1 MAKDRVIRISAEIT
15 PTLGNMNEVVS
26 KVRTTLQSGIS
37 TIDFTKG
44 AGKDLSKLLDTF
56 SQKYSDFQ
64 RLTKDGVFRVED
76 SKTVLKTGE
85 QLVSTFNEL
94 RRIVGDFGSL
104 QVLDAKK
111 LFPQAFDSRVS
122 DLSSALEKL
131 TDNFLKLNSKK
142 VDLSNK
148 EKDLDTLNNKIA
160 TLEAKLK
167 DPEQLEIETK
177 NAEKALDKANNK
189 VTKLKQNLKKTVEEE
204 LSGINSELEE
214 KRKTL
219 TATQTRLSSNKNLHT
234 GAGGQT
240 FYLAKPER
248 GWQADKTYTDK
259 GKSKRITKEKREE
272 VLGLIEQ
279 YNKDK
284 EEEKNLKNSIKELE
298 NRQKLFSEVYKNI
311 EKSPSK
317 ATSDMK
323 ATVGVEVKEY
333 EKLEKATEEA
343 TEAKENFDKVSGEE
357 KANSANIEKLDKLR
371 ERTNNVT
378 ATIEKLKQ
386 EILGLDQNTDFTKI
400 SEAYEKLTG
409 QNLDQ
414 NLLKTEAGIK
424 QINDQLIALDN
435 DSLEKLK
442 QNLLQAG
449 LGADQAEGFISK
461 FRKGVDD
468 AGHSVKEFT
477 DHEKEV
483 ESFRQRLLQF
493 FSIGNSVRL
502 FQRAI
507 RSAFETVKELD
518 SAITEIAVVS
528 DFSISDM
535 WARLPEFTAQANEL
549 GVAIKDTY
557 EATTLFVQ
565 QGLDLQ
571 NSMKL
576 SSETLKMARIAGMGA
591 ADATD
596 AITSALRG
604 FNMELNELSAQRIN
618 DVYSEI
624 AAISASDVQ
633 ELSTAM
639 SKVASLAHNL
649 GMEFETTTAFL
660 GQMIE
665 TTREAPEVAGTAL
678 KTVAARFAEV
688 KDLYSKGEIL
698 GSDEEGQEINVN
710 NIQKALR
717 SVGISMT
724 DFLVGN
730 EGLDQVLLRLAEKW
744 DTIDTAT
751 KRYIATMAAGSRQ
764 QSRFMALLSDYDRT
778 VELVDAAYDSAG
790 AGQAQYEKTLESL
803 QTKLAKL
810 KNAWDEFLMGLS
822 NNNVLKGAVDLL
834 TGFLTTINKLISS
847 LSGNSGTLKTIL
859 SFLTVAGGF
868 KLGKSIL
875 GSTGFGSNG
884 LLGSLFGKKSDVEK
898 AGAAS
903 GESFFKGFAKAAN
916 KGSFLKDALL
926 KKDLVIDLSQ
936 NLQRE
941 FKTTDWN
948 FDFSRA
954 NPTGLENF
962 GKTISNQLSAGSTE
976 YQALG
981 EEFSSLWKTKDYN
994 GAINAL
1000 NKFGVSIKMTGQEA
1014 KDMGVSISKAS
1025 VNFKSLE
1032 AGAALTA
1039 TSLMGLAAVLDDAGF
1054 EDISVVIRS
1063 LGTALLGTIPIIQ
1076 MVEAAMASGA
1086 ATISEA
1092 IYSIP
1097 IIGWISAIVS
1107 VLIALIQLLSHF
1119 SSKYGEVSPEEKLED
1134 LKDATDEAKKSA
1146 EEARKEYDK
1155 LLSSRT
1161 DYQDKVDALDKLTQ
1175 GTTAWKESLIEAN
1188 QAVLELLQTYPE
1200 LADGDYVTQSSNGRL
1215 QVSDEFWSK
1224 QSELAYQKLKEST
1237 AMTFAAQAN
1246 QLGGQRNLSYGTIS
1260 GQLSKVTQNYYS
1272 DEQYNQLIDNLSEK
1286 LAEGGVEAF
1295 RNAFRTNYISWADFD
1310 NLSEEERAKIQSGTA
1325 SQNDYGITYYSDE
1338 ALSALGDFSK
1348 DIDGLSPVIVGLT
1361 DKFEQLR
1368 ASTPTI
1374 ENSQANANRQAIE
1387 GLMDSSLVA
1396 NGGSD
1401 FAQIIANNLSGEAFD
1416 SALAK
1421 ELGLVDSAAGNVGA
1435 RFSELAKQYGITIV
1449 GDATKDALSLYEAMY
1464 QQSAPEGRGDDK
1476 DWLLNQIALKSVYSQ
1491 MADDAEVLTKAMGKL
1506 DKQTQISIGGILTNG
1521 EGLNKLGL
1529 DNVLGNLNFYLDQ
1542 LAEKAGVSGDE
1553 LAKLLG
1559 YESYD
1564 AMSGAFQTN
1573 LGNTQKDWQNTTF
1586 DAVQGAKNAMSAT
1599 MLAQALQNAGLSL
1612 SQYKSVLGTYSTIGA
1627 KDQSGEAQQLFAQV
1641 ISSLL
1646 NNAES
1651 EASKK
1656 QITNLLGAYNL
1667 SDYNEVQ
1674 QFLQE
1679 LGDTGLVTTEDI
1691 NTLETALIDLGKA
1704 TMKVDL
1710 SKLTEQTQTLLDLA
1724 DDISSRNR
1732 SDGITSDELD
1742 TLVSAGVAK
1751 SSDFFFTGQEFI
1763 PIETSMDTLAENIR
1777 ANTEAVLKNTMAQLQ
1792 QQIREGEQ
1800 FSSAVDAARA
1810 SGNLTNAEL
1819 ESLDKIL
1826 SGETATVND
1835 ASVIKKLMDSSNP
1848 DSITNAEA
1856 LQWFNAM
1863 IDSYMSLPDLKSQAN
1878 DLGYNMMQA
1887 SAYQMGPQAL
1897 LDSINSGELVT
1908 KTNDSLAGTGVNID
1922 EEAVESLLAD
1932 QVKIA
1937 GLVNAVDDLTDGFRA
1952 SGGEIEDNSNLLRAH
1967 SLQIDKDEKKI
1978 KTLCE
1983 TVNDVKDAFLL
1994 ENDAV
1999 LAGAVGSED
2008 YRNALEKIEQKGQEV
2023 FGDSFT
2029 SDFIQAN
2036 AELVSQ
2042 LAEGGDVGEQA
2053 FLKIQEAMRNS
2064 VLTSEDFINK
2074 LGGDINSFLADV
2086 NNAEALIK
2094 VNGVADVSDI
2104 INKLMQV
2111 GYSAEEAVAILEK
2124 LSGISITIG
2133 SNVTYKPV
2141 NMPKAMAEKMGLD
2154 YQGYSGS
2161 PMVTALVPEIEI
2173 ASAAASKKSY
2183 GGSGY
2188 SGGSSGSG
2196 GGGSSK
2202 DKLWENPYDELYNLT
2217 EKINEALRQRE
2228 KLEREYDRILERRG
2242 STFKELRA
2250 NYNAQLASLEK
2261 EIEYQ
2266 KELQA
2271 GRKRQLDN
2279 LANEKHADSDG
2290 NRKTYA
2296 QWGVTQYASY
2306 DQALGIIRI
2315 DWNAIDKVT
2324 DEEKGGAIEAY
2335 ISRLEELQE
2344 QFEDTQK
2351 TIEDMQ
2357 DTVEGLRKDQM
2368 SEYLDFEQSVYDA
2381 LVNQQQKLIDEYQDI
2396 SDKLAESNTEIL
2408 DSLQESIDLQR
2419 QIRDNTKT
2427 EQDINEKEARLAYLR
2442 RDTSNANLLE
2452 IKQLEEELA
2461 DSRQS
2466 YGDTLVDQQLS
2477 RLTKQSEDAQKARE
2491 KQIELMQAQLDYASE
2506 NGEFWNQAYE
2516 LIQSGFSADGS
2527 LNQASQ
2533 LWTLLQ
2539 EDQGWNGLS
2548 KFGQLNWQE
2557 EISKAIIAAS
2567 QGYANWNMYK
2577 AEQVDKSLILPD
2589 GTKLTFDGKK
2599 WRDSQGNVYNGVDFD
2614 SNANQFKYGSI
2625 DYAQPSGGGSGSSGD
2640 QSPAKQTVS
2649 VGSRF
2654 NASGALI
2661 YTTPGGKGY
2670 RQYFADEPYYVAVG
2684 ESGDYWLARW
2694 YKASGGVSGY
2704 FRKGDVKAYK
2714 SGGLADS
2721 TGPAWLDGT
2730 YSKPELIL
2738 NAQDTKNFIQ
2748 LKDILS
2754 SFMNSSSTQSGF
2766 GGTSYYDI
2774 DINVEEIGNDYDVD
2788 RLAERVK
2795 EQINSE
2801 SRYRNVNSI
2810 SFLR

>member
-1 MAKDRVIRISAEIT
+1 
-15 PTLGNMNEVVS
+15 
-26 KVRTTLQSGIS
+26 
-37 TIDFTKG
+37 
-44 AGKDLSKLLDTF
+44 
-56 SQKYSDFQ
+56 
-64 RLTKDGVFRVED
+64 
-76 SKTVLKTGE
+76 
-85 QLVSTFNEL
+85 
-94 RRIVGDFGSL
+94 
-104 QVLDAKK
+104 
-111 LFPQAFDSRVS
+111 
-122 DLSSALEKL
+122 
-131 TDNFLKLNSKK
+131 
-142 VDLSNK
+142 
-148 EKDLDTLNNKIA
+148 
-160 TLEAKLK
+160 
-167 DPEQLEIETK
+167 
-177 NAEKALDKANNK
+177 
-189 VTKLKQNLKKTVEEE
+189 
-204 LSGINSELEE
+204 
-214 KRKTL
+214 
-219 TATQTRLSSNKNLHT
+219 
-234 GAGGQT
+234 
-240 FYLAKPER
+240 
-248 GWQADKTYTDK
+248 
-259 GKSKRITKEKREE
+259 
-272 VLGLIEQ
+272 
-279 YNKDK
+279 
-284 EEEKNLKNSIKELE
+284 
-298 NRQKLFSEVYKNI
+298 
-311 EKSPSK
+311 
-317 ATSDMK
+317 
-323 ATVGVEVKEY
+323 
-333 EKLEKATEEA
+333 
-343 TEAKENFDKVSGEE
+343 
-357 KANSANIEKLDKLR
+357 
-371 ERTNNVT
+371 
-378 ATIEKLKQ
+378 
-386 EILGLDQNTDFTKI
+386 
-400 SEAYEKLTG
+400 
-409 QNLDQ
+409 
-414 NLLKTEAGIK
+414 
-424 QINDQLIALDN
+424 
-435 DSLEKLK
+435 
-442 QNLLQAG
+442 
-449 LGADQAEGFISK
+449 
-461 FRKGVDD
+461 
-468 AGHSVKEFT
+468 
-477 DHEKEV
+477 
-483 ESFRQRLLQF
+483 
-493 FSIGNSVRL
+493 
-502 FQRAI
+502 
-507 RSAFETVKELD
+507 
-518 SAITEIAVVS
+518 
-528 DFSISDM
+528 
-535 WARLPEFTAQANEL
+535 
-549 GVAIKDTY
+549 
-557 EATTLFVQ
+557 
-565 QGLDLQ
+565 
-571 NSMKL
+571 
-576 SSETLKMARIAGMGA
+576 
-591 ADATD
+591 
-596 AITSALRG
+596 
-604 FNMELNELSAQRIN
+604 
-618 DVYSEI
+618 
-624 AAISASDVQ
+624 
-633 ELSTAM
+633 
-639 SKVASLAHNL
+639 
-649 GMEFETTTAFL
+649 
-660 GQMIE
+660 
-665 TTREAPEVAGTAL
+665 
-678 KTVAARFAEV
+678 
-688 KDLYSKGEIL
+688 
-698 GSDEEGQEINVN
+698 
-710 NIQKALR
+710 
-717 SVGISMT
+717 
-724 DFLVGN
+724 
-730 EGLDQVLLRLAEKW
+730 
-744 DTIDTAT
+744 
-751 KRYIATMAAGSRQ
+751 
-764 QSRFMALLSDYDRT
+764 MALLSDYGRT
-778 VELVDAAYDSAG
+778 MELVDAAYDSAG

-875 GSTGFGSNG
+875 GSTGFGSSG
-884 LLGSLFGKKSDVEK
+884 LLGSLFGKKGDVEK

-916 KGSFLKDALL
+916 KGNFLKDALF
-926 KKDLVIDLSQ
+926 KKDLAIDLSQ
-936 NLQRE
+936 NLERE
-941 FKTTDWN
+941 FKTTDWS

-962 GKTISNQLSAGSTE
+962 SKTISNQLSSGNKE
-976 YQALG
+976 YQAL
-981 EEFSSLWKTKDYN
+981 EKEFSSLWNAKDYN
-994 GAINAL
+994 GAIDAL
-1000 NKFGVSIKMTGQEA
+1000 NKFGISVKMTGQEA

-1025 VNFKSLE
+1025 VNFKSLQ

-1039 TSLMGLAAVLDDAGF
+1039 TSLMGLAAVFDDIGLEDAG
-1054 EDISVVIRS
+1054 VVIRS

-1076 MVEAAMASGA
+1076 MVEAAMVSGA

-1107 VLIALIQLLSHF
+1107 ALIALIQLLSHF

-1134 LKDATDEAKKSA
+1134 LKNATDEARKSA
-1146 EEARKEYDK
+1146 EAAREEYDK

-1175 GTTAWKESLIEAN
+1175 GTAAWKESLIEAN

-1200 LADGDYVTQSSNGRL
+1200 LADGDYVTQLSNGRL

-1224 QSELAYQKLKEST
+1224 QSELAYQKLKDST

-1246 QLGGQRNLSYGTIS
+1246 QLSGQRNLSYGTIS
-1260 GQLSKVTQNYYS
+1260 GRLSELTLNYYS

-1286 LAEGGVEAF
+1286 IAEGGVEAF
-1295 RNAFRTNYISWADFD
+1295 RNAFQTRHISRTDFD
-1310 NLSEEERAKIQSGTA
+1310 NLSEEERAKIQSNAT
-1325 SQNDYGITYYSDE
+1325 SQNEYGITYYSDE
-1338 ALSALGDFSK
+1338 AFSALGVFAK
-1348 DIDGLSPVIVGLT
+1348 DIDRLSPEIANLA
-1361 DKFEQLR
+1361 DRFEQLR
-1368 ASTPTI
+1368 VSVPTL

-1387 GLMDSSLVA
+1387 GLMDSSLA
-1396 NGGSD
+1396 TNGGSV

-1416 SALAK
+1416 DALAK
-1421 ELGLVDSAAGNVGA
+1421 ELDLVDSTAGNVGA
-1435 RFSELAKQYGITIV
+1435 HFSELAKQYGINIV

-1476 DWLLNQIALKSVYSQ
+1476 DWLLNQIALKSMYSQ
-1491 MADDAEVLTKAMGKL
+1491 MADDAEALTKAMGKL
-1506 DKQTQISIGGILTNG
+1506 DKQAQTGISGILTSG
-1521 EGLNKLGL
+1521 EELSKFGL
-1529 DNVLGNLNFYLDQ
+1529 DNALENLNFYLGQ
-1542 LAEKAGVSGDE
+1542 LAEKAGISGDE

-1559 YESYD
+1559 YGSYD
-1564 AMSGAFQTN
+1564 EMSGAFRTN
-1573 LGNTQKDWQNTTF
+1573 LGNTQNDWQSTTF
-1586 DAVQGAKNAMSAT
+1586 DAVSGAKNALTAVLLT
-1599 MLAQALQNAGLSL
+1599 QALQNAGLDL
-1612 SQYKSVLGTYSTIGA
+1612 SQYKNVLGTFSTIGA
-1627 KDQSGEAQQLFAQV
+1627 KDQSGEAQQLFAQI
-1641 ISSLL
+1641 ISNLL

-1679 LGDTGLVTTEDI
+1679 LGDAGLATTEDI

-1710 SKLTEQTQTLLDLA
+1710 SKLAEQTQTLLDLA

-1800 FSSAVDAARA
+1800 FGSTVDAARA
-1810 SGNLTNAEL
+1810 SGKLTDAEL
-1819 ESLDKIL
+1819 ESLDRIL

-1835 ASVIKKLMDSSNP
+1835 ASAIKKLMNLENP

-1856 LQWFNAM
+1856 LQWFNSM
-1863 IDSYMSLPDLKSQAN
+1863 IDSFLNLSDLKSQAS

-1908 KTNDSLAGTGVNID
+1908 KTNDALTGTGVNID
-1922 EEAVESLLAD
+1922 EKAVENLLAD

-1937 GLVNAVDDLTDGFRA
+1937 GLVETVDDLTDGFRA
-1952 SGGEIEDNSNLLRAH
+1952 SGGEIEDHSNLLRAH
-1967 SLQIDKDEKKI
+1967 SLQVDKDEKKI

-1999 LAGAVGSED
+1999 LEGAIGSED
-2008 YRNALEKIEQKGQEV
+2008 YRNALEKIEHKGQEV

-2029 SDFIQAN
+2029 QDFIQAN

-2042 LAEGGDVGEQA
+2042 LAEGGDIGEQA

-2104 INKLMQV
+2104 INKLIQV

-2124 LSGISITIG
+2124 LSGISITLG

-2141 NMPKAMAEKMGLD
+2141 NMPRAMAEKMGLD

-2173 ASAAASKKSY
+2173 ASASKKSY

-2188 SGGSSGSG
+2188 SGGSSGGG
-2196 GGGSSK
+2196 GGGSSSK
-2202 DKLWENPYDELYNLT
+2202 EKLWENPYDELYNLT

-2250 NYNAQLASLEK
+2250 NYNSQLDSLEK
-2261 EIEYQ
+2261 EIAYQ

-2306 DQALGIIRI
+2306 DQTLGIIRI
-2315 DWNAIDKVT
+2315 DWDAIDKVT

-2335 ISRLEELQE
+2335 INRLEELQE

-2357 DTVEGLRKDQM
+2357 DTVEELRKDQM

-2461 DSRQS
+2461 DSRQN
-2466 YGDTLVDQQLS
+2466 YGDTLVDQQLN
-2477 RLTKQSEDAQKARE
+2477 RLSKQNEDAQTARE

-2516 LIQSGFSADGS
+2516 LIQSGFSSDGS

-2577 AEQVDKSLILPD
+2577 AEQVDKALVLPD

-2599 WRDSQGNVYNGVDFD
+2599 WKDSQGNIYNGVDFD

-2625 DYAQPSGGGSGSSGD
+2625 DYAQPSGGGSGSSGG
-2640 QSPAKQTVS
+2640 QAPAKQTVS

-2661 YTTPGGKGY
+2661 YTAPGGKGY
-2670 RQYFADEPYYVAVG
+2670 RQYFADEPYYIAVG

-2754 SFMNSSSTQSGF
+2754 SFMNNSSTQSGF